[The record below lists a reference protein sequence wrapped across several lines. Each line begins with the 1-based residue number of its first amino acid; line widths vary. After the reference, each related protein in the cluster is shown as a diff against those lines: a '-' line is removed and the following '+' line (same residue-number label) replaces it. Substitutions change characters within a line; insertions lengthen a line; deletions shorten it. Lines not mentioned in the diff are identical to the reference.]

1 MRTVLIIVVACLAI
15 LPACQRRDG
24 VASLNLRDNSA
35 AVALLQKV
43 NTAARDCWIKSKDKD
58 FRKFALIP
66 ELDTRAGRPRILVVE
81 KKTAQGLPQFVIEAD
96 GNPAKILAY
105 GPLGQSPLAGRIN
118 SDIAHWA
125 SGGAGCNANA

>member
-1 MRTVLIIVVACLAI
+1 MRRVLLIVIAGLAT
-15 LPACQRRDG
+15 LPACQRKDG
-24 VASLNLRDNSA
+24 VSSLRLKDNSA

-43 NTAARDCWIKSKDKD
+43 NTAARECWIKSKDKD
-58 FRKFALIP
+58 FRKYALIP

-105 GPLGQSPLAGRIN
+105 GPLGQSPLSGRIN
-118 SDIAHWA
+118 SDLAHWA
-125 SGGAGCNANA
+125 GGGTGCNASA